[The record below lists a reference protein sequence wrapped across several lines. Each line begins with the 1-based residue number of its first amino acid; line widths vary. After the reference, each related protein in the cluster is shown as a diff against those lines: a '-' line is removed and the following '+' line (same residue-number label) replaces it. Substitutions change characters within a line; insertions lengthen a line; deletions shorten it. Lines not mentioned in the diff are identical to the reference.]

1 MGKWMAAGSPLTT
14 CHFAS
19 SVQAF
24 GNYRGAAPN
33 QTITD
38 RDFTGQPQNRAV
50 ELLYYQARFYVPGI
64 GRFASADTL
73 VPDHK
78 NPQQFNRYTYALNN
92 TLKYV
97 DPTGHYIIL
106 PSCWLCK
113 VEIDISQWSSLS
125 VNVASGVCLVAG
137 CHVNREEGTLT
148 GPTQQEVIDSSLL
161 NMAGPLGMVSLPAT
175 QAGRNIVGKTL
186 GEAFERAADFG
197 IQTFRKLGQDLGVGS
212 GLQRHHIIEQRFA
225 RELGI
230 ANTDDMLS
238 VALTR
243 EEHQRFTTYCLI
255 INCYRR
261 GSGCLIIGV
270 TLVAARACANCHRF
284 GGVTALDSAAD
295 TGAASAICRQ

>member
-1 MGKWMAAGSPLTT
+1 VG
-14 CHFAS
+14 
-19 SVQAF
+19 
-24 GNYRGAAPN
+24 
-33 QTITD
+33 
-38 RDFTGQPQNRAV
+38 
-50 ELLYYQARFYVPGI
+50 LLNYQARFYVPGI

-78 NPQQFNRYTYALNN
+78 NPQQYNRYTYALNN

-97 DPTGHYIIL
+97 DPTGHYVIL

-148 GPTQQEVIDSSLL
+148 GPTQQEAIENSLL
-161 NMAGPLGMVSLPAT
+161 NMAGPLGKVSLTAT

-197 IQTFRKLGQDLGVGS
+197 IQTFRKLGQELGVGS
-212 GLQRHHIIEQRFA
+212 GLQRHHIIEKRFA
-225 RELGI
+225 ENLGI

-238 VALTR
+238 IALTR
-243 EEHQRFTTYCLI
+243 EEHQRFTNAWRNWIGYNGDTSKRLTTQNATQEDI
-255 INCYRR
+255 WRAAQDIYRDYPE
-261 GSGCLIIGV
+261 L
-270 TLVAARACANCHRF
+270 LEAARKTLF
-284 GGVTALDSAAD
+284 GE
-295 TGAASAICRQ
+295 